1 MSEFVTYIRLY
12 TIIYNIQIKESG
24 REENYIFLPP
34 ALLVVFCYMV
44 GLPIKILYLV
54 LKPIDIF
61 KKRVII

>member
-1 MSEFVTYIRLY
+1 M
-12 TIIYNIQIKESG
+12 
-24 REENYIFLPP
+24 IFLPP
-34 ALLVVFCYMV
+34 ALLVVFCYIV